1 MCLLWLRCE
10 RHSADVSTRLISET
24 LSLKLIFKFN
34 LVLTFAQF
42 DLFLQPDSVFL
53 LGEEVT

>member
-1 MCLLWLRCE
+1 MCLPGLSECLMAVE
-10 RHSADVSTRLISET
+10 ASET

-42 DLFLQPDSVFL
+42 DLLLQPDSVFL
-53 LGEEVT
+53 LGEEVA